1 MTGSPGFGRVGRVN
15 SYFKKNSK
23 RRRFSKKKQ
32 KSTRRVNRV
41 TPGHGLCY
49 FFINSA
55 RFQPRVGRVPGRPA
69 GPGRVSKH
77 WFVGLALFGLPFDY
91 PEASFQ
97 HHLHPR
103 PGYPHRLVAFVVSLD
118 GVQTEHQFYLGRGDD
133 LEDHC
138 PSDDFQLLAQ
148 QELPG
153 SLIMLVVFHA
163 GNS

>member
-1 MTGSPGFGRVGRVN
+1 M
-15 SYFKKNSK
+15 
-23 RRRFSKKKQ
+23 
-32 KSTRRVNRV
+32 
-41 TPGHGLCY
+41 L
-49 FFINSA
+49 FFHQLGPVPA
-55 RFQPRVGRVPGRPA
+55 PGRPA